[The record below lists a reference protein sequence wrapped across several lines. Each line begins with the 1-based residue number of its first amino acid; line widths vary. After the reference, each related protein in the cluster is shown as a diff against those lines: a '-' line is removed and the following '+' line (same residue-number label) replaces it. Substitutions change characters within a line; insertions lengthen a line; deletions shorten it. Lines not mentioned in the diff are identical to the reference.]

1 MFKPLKGYLQGVY
14 LIHSSSVGQQ
24 NELPDV
30 TFRLLCSAYCV
41 TQQLYECSVQ
51 RELCYRAAV

>member
-41 TQQLYECSVQ
+41 TQQLYECRV
-51 RELCYRAAV
+51 